1 MGSAI
6 LLVLTTAALELELP
20 QEDGFL
26 ATLIQQ
32 RSPTFAGFGNSILV
46 QQTRARIA
54 RHAIPE
60 DRLQARAMLHDHCP
74 LTPGVYGWLDN
85 NQQICY
91 IGKSKS
97 LRQRLLTY
105 FAKTPADKKTLRIVQ
120 HSKTL
125 VWEPM
130 SDELLAL
137 IREQELIY
145 RWRPEFNTQGQP
157 TKRQPAF
164 ICISTGPAPN
174 AYFTRRITD
183 KAALAFGPIAGT
195 GRLRAAVESIN
206 QSFHLRDCPDK
217 TKFEFDDQPQL
228 FANPRTAKCI
238 RYELGTCP
246 GPCAAICSKNH
257 YQSLVQKAIEFI
269 RGNDSSI
276 LDLLDQQMKVA
287 AGSQLFERATI
298 LRDHMNNLGWFNRRM
313 KALRMAERNYNGVLP
328 IAARKN
334 RTAWLILKGGRIVG
348 STALPDRSDRAIAAI
363 KQLSEVAPQKQQL
376 PATILE
382 MHLQLIV
389 IAWFRKHTV
398 KKTLIPFE
406 EAIRIC
412 ESKLKRAS

>member
-1 MGSAI
+1 M
-6 LLVLTTAALELELP
+6 T
-20 QEDGFL
+20 
-26 ATLIQQ
+26 TLIQQ
-32 RSPTFAGFGNSILV
+32 RSPTFAGFGKSILV
-46 QQTRARIA
+46 QQTRARLA
-54 RHAIPE
+54 RHQIPE
-60 DRLQARAMLHDHCP
+60 DRLEARTMLHDHCP

-105 FAKTPADKKTLRIVQ
+105 FAKTPADKKAQRIVQ
-120 HSKTL
+120 HSQSL

-164 ICISTGPAPN
+164 ICISGGLAPN

-183 KAALAFGPIAGT
+183 KAAHAFGPVAGT

-217 TKFEFDDQPQL
+217 TKFEFNNQPQL

-238 RYELGTCP
+238 RYELGSCP
-246 GPCAAICSKNH
+246 GPCAGICSKGH
-257 YQSLVQKAIEFI
+257 YHGLVEQAIEFI
-269 RGNDSSI
+269 RGKDDRI
-276 LDLLDQQMKVA
+276 LSLLDQQMKA
-287 AGSQLFERATI
+287 ASESQLFERATI
-298 LRDHMNNLGWFNRRM
+298 LRDHMNNLGWFDRRM
-313 KALRMAERNYNGVLP
+313 KALRTAERKFNGVLP

-334 RTAWLILKGGRIVG
+334 RTAWLILKGGRIMG
-348 STALPDRSDRAIAAI
+348 STTLPDSPKRALTAI
-363 KQLSEVAPQKQQL
+363 KQLTEVAAQKQRL
-376 PATILE
+376 PANILE

-389 IAWFRKHTV
+389 IAWFRKHTAV
-398 KKTLIPFE
+398 KKTLIPFD
-406 EAIRIC
+406 EAIRFC
-412 ESKLKRAS
+412 ESQA